1 MQSLHIACRQK
12 SRGNAEQHAEHVK
25 RNAAGGAESSYALI
39 FAAGDIRGEQ
49 HSRYSW
55 QPALPTP
62 FEPFC
67 HALNEVSPRP
77 GEPTLQKAGVKLLI
91 AI

>member
-49 HSRYSW
+49 QGRCSW
-55 QPALPTP
+55 QPAPCLPS
-62 FEPFC
+62 EPFC
-67 HALNEVSPRP
+67 HVINEVSPRP
-77 GEPTLQKAGVKLLI
+77 GEPTLQKAGVKLQ
-91 AI
+91 